1 MDYEKYMRLA
11 IDAANTGINN
21 NEQPYGAVLIA
32 DGKIVAI
39 CHNEVLSTNNRL
51 NHAEIV
57 ALNKYRNNCDNRP
70 QELILITTCEPCPQC
85 FSTALKMGV
94 NKFVYG
100 SKLKTAISYGSNDL
114 SLTTSDL
121 QSVFSTLYDFEI
133 IPGVLEDEC
142 DELFKR
148 FYFRQNIVTY
158 SSGTEEEK
166 YWMNYALEIGKKGML
181 EKHELPIGVVLVSGD
196 EILSE
201 SCTMTYTLN
210 SPIAH
215 GDFMSLYYAER
226 KVYDPNLKR
235 PLVMYSSLEPHLL
248 GFGAAIKCHVDKVV
262 FGLEAIPDGG
272 SDYLPNMVGI
282 KECLPIVVGGVMRD
296 RQYELMKEFLST
308 HEENRVGYSYA
319 KKLVK
324 LYEEDQR
331 KEL

>member
-1 MDYEKYMRLA
+1 MDYEAYMRIA
-11 IDAANTGINN
+11 IEAANNGINN
-21 NEQPYGAVLIA
+21 NEQPYGAVLVA

-39 CHNEVLSTNNRL
+39 AHNEVLSTNNML

-57 ALNKYRNNCDNRP
+57 ALNKYFNSCKEKP
-70 QELILITTCEPCPQC
+70 KELMLVTTCEPCTQC
-85 FSTALKMGV
+85 FGTALKMGV

-100 SKLKTAISYGSNDL
+100 SKLKKAIQYGSGDL
-114 SLTTSDL
+114 NLTTSDL
-121 QSVFSTLYDFEI
+121 VSVFKTLFDFEI
-133 IPGVLEDEC
+133 IDGVLESEC
-142 DELFKR
+142 DKLFSR

-158 SSGTEEEK
+158 RNGTEEERH
-166 YWMNYALEIGKKGML
+166 WMERALEIGKQGMI

-210 SPIAH
+210 SPITH
-215 GDFMSLYYAER
+215 GDFMSLYYAKR

-272 SDYLPNMVGI
+272 SSYLPNMVGV
-282 KECLPIVVGGVMRD
+282 KESLPLVVGGVMRD
-296 RQYELMKEFLST
+296 EQYELMKEFLRT

-324 LYEEDQR
+324 LYEEDKKR
-331 KEL
+331 EV